1 MNSSNEHS
9 KFHPPNDISMK
20 YILSIILLSTNLI
33 GCNRKK
39 IDESLLE
46 GKWRFDMDD
55 RFVLITFNDG
65 LYSTLTVN
73 DDLVY
78 TTKGTY
84 YFNENTKRSEI
95 TISLIPDLKFING
108 DTVMESC
115 QNLDLINL
123 TDSTFI
129 IKAPTEYSYDEKFNP
144 RKPINRKIIARKE
157 R

>member
-1 MNSSNEHS
+1 MN
-9 KFHPPNDISMK
+9 
-20 YILSIILLSTNLI
+20 
-33 GCNRKK
+33 
-39 IDESLLE
+39 
-46 GKWRFDMDD
+46 D
-55 RFVLITFNDG
+55 RDVLITFNDDG
-65 LYSTLTVN
+65 LYSKLTVF

>member
-1 MNSSNEHS
+1 
-9 KFHPPNDISMK
+9 MK
-20 YILSIILLSTNLI
+20 KILFILVLSTNLI

-46 GKWRFDMDD
+46 GKWSFYMND
-55 RFVLITFNDG
+55 RDVLITFNDDG
-65 LYSTLTVN
+65 LYSKLTVF

-108 DTVMESC
+108 DTVVESC
-115 QNLDLINL
+115 QYLDLINL

-129 IKAPTEYSYDEKFNP
+129 IKAPTEYSYDEKFMP
-144 RKPINRKIIARKE
+144 RKPINSKIIARKE